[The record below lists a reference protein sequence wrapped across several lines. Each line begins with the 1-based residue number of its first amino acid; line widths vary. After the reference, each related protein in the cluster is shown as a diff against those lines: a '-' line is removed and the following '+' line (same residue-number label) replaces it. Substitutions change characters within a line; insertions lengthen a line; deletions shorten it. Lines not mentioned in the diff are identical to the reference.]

1 MIHILV
7 MNWWALALRGLLAI
21 VFGIVSFFWPGVT
34 LTFLALLFGAYV
46 LLDGIFALVAAFR
59 GGKGNQRWWMLLIE
73 GILGTC
79 AGIVTFLFT
88 PVTIVAL
95 VYLIAAW
102 AIVTGIFEVAAAIH
116 LRRHV
121 PGEWL
126 LLLIG
131 VVSVLLGALLI
142 AAPIAGAVVIA
153 YWIGAYAVVFGI
165 LMLTLAFRLK
175 GHSIRA

>member
-1 MIHILV
+1 
-7 MNWWALALRGLLAI
+7 
-21 VFGIVSFFWPGVT
+21 
-34 LTFLALLFGAYV
+34 
-46 LLDGIFALVAAFR
+46 
-59 GGKGNQRWWMLLIE
+59 MLLIE